1 MPNEAE
7 LHADVHELMGR
18 LLPAARDG
26 RWLDSFLLAAGAV
39 QIVEDRLQGASWPPR
54 RLVRHLDAAGRS
66 GARGAALR
74 SAGRGFAGR
83 CLDASTE
90 AFLAAP
96 PMRGLQAWTTRM
108 AGLTEDLAALA
119 LGVDADGAELDGV
132 REGVERAAA
141 ALTRDTPGPGSGLLR
156 GALLRPPAC
165 FCGFDQHPQD
175 LAELARRF
183 ADRHPD
189 RARPL
194 LVLGVRTSGSYLAP
208 LAGAAL
214 RQLGYRQLVVG
225 TTRPGAAL
233 LAGGAALVRGVLGGA
248 GMVLLLDDPPV
259 TGGSLLTVALRAQR
273 EGFPPRSVVPLF
285 AAFEDGWDG
294 WAVPPALERY
304 PCVVLPGADWHVHT
318 RLRPDALHRTV
329 SALLAPGRRLVG
341 LDVGAQG
348 TLSRD
353 AHLAVPLT
361 ARVEDTDGGVAALPM
376 RAEWSGVG
384 WFGRRAVDLAA
395 VLGGLVPTVHG
406 FDDGVL
412 LRERLPGEDAPSGA
426 AGGAP
431 SVGPADVAR
440 YVAARQ
446 RLLAVPQD
454 RSLLLA
460 GREPVWELAARRLAP
475 ALGRLDLALRPTLLQ
490 PLMRSLLA
498 AREPCVVDGRTARA
512 QWARGAAGG
521 WVKTDFAEGAFSN
534 RNRACYDAAY
544 DLAGAAVDG
553 EPADDFDTQLL
564 HEYRKLTGRHI
575 TAARWCLYR
584 LVQADRLGPRAAVR
598 RAQSRAV
605 QAFLAAVLLA
615 DLDAEPQGPWC
626 VLDVDGVLE
635 SDVLGF
641 SASSPQ
647 GALALRALRAHGYRT
662 LLATGRSLPEVRDR
676 CTAYRLPGGVAEYGA
691 LCHDTASGRTRVA
704 VGPERRP
711 DDDGGLRHRLVALP
725 GVTVDPLSQWCV
737 RASVGDGNGRT
748 ALPARTVAA
757 LLDEAPIGQR
767 FSVVPGQAQTDFVP
781 RGCDKAGG
789 VRTLFALLG
798 AADTA
803 VPLLAVGDG
812 VADLP
817 LLRWAARGAAPANA
831 APEVLAAGVPTAR
844 RAYQA
849 GLAEI
854 IGKLIGHR
862 PGGCPRCRPP
872 EQSAEDRA
880 LLAVLALPGAGRA
893 GAPARLLRLVAEQAA
908 LPRRTP
914 AALLTAEPP
923 R

>member
-26 RWLDSFLLAAGAV
+26 RWLDAFLLAAGAV
-39 QIVEDRLQGASWPPR
+39 QVVEDRLQGASWPPR
-54 RLVRHLDAAGRS
+54 RLVRHLDGAGRS

-74 SAGRGFAGR
+74 SAGR

-90 AFLAAP
+90 ALLAVP
-96 PMRGLQAWTTRM
+96 PVRRLQDWTTRT

-119 LGVDADGAELDGV
+119 LGPDPDAAERDAV
-132 REGVERAAA
+132 REGLEQAAA
-141 ALTRDTPGPGSGLLR
+141 RLSSDPLAARLLR

-165 FCGFDQHPQD
+165 FCGFDQHPRD

-183 ADRHPD
+183 ADQHPD

-214 RQLGYRQLVVG
+214 RQLGYRRLVVG

-233 LAGGAALVRGVLGGA
+233 LAGGAGLVRGIRRGA
-248 GMVLLLDDPPV
+248 GSVLLLDDPPV
-259 TGGSLLTVALRAQR
+259 TGGSLLAVAERAQR
-273 EGFPPRSVVPLF
+273 EGFPPRAVVPLF
-285 AAFEDGWDG
+285 AAFDDGWDG
-294 WAVPPALERY
+294 WAVPPLLERY
-304 PCVVLPGADWHVHT
+304 PCVVLPGADWQVRA
-318 RLRPDALHRTV
+318 RLRPEALRRTV
-329 SALLAPGRRLVG
+329 SGLLPPGRRLVD
-341 LDVGAQG
+341 LEVGDQG
-348 TLSRD
+348 ALSRG
-353 AHLAVPLT
+353 AHLGVPVT
-361 ARVEDTDGGVAALPM
+361 ARVEDDRSSGAGGGGAAVLRL

-384 WFGRRAVDLAA
+384 LFGRRAAELAA
-395 VLGGLVPTVHG
+395 VLGGLVPEVLG

-412 LRERLPGEDAPSGA
+412 LRERLPGEGPPVAPAARVGA
-426 AGGAP
+426 AE
-431 SVGPADVAR
+431 VAR

-446 RLLAVPQD
+446 RLLAVPGD

-475 ALGRLDLALRPTLLQ
+475 ALGRLDLVLRPTLLQ
-490 PLMRSLLA
+490 PLTRRLLA
-498 AREPCVVDGRTARA
+498 AEEPCLVDGRTAREL
-512 QWARGAAGG
+512 WAGDAADGRR
-521 WVKTDFAEGAFSN
+521 VKTDFAEGAFSN

-544 DLAGAAVDG
+544 DLAGAAVAA
-553 EPADDFDTQLL
+553 EPDADYEEQLL
-564 HEYRKLTGRHI
+564 DEYRGLTGRQV

-584 LVQADRLGPRAAVR
+584 IVQSDRLRTRAAAR
-598 RAQSRAV
+598 RSRSRAV
-605 QAFLAAVLLA
+605 QGFLSSVLLA
-615 DLDAEPQGPWC
+615 DLDAEPQGDWC

-641 SASSPQ
+641 AASSPQ

-676 CTAYRLPGGVAEYGA
+676 CAAYRLAGGVAEYGA
-691 LCHDTASGRTRVA
+691 LCYDAASGRTRVA
-704 VGPERRP
+704 VRPERRAA
-711 DDDGGLRHRLVALP
+711 DDGGLRRRLAALP
-725 GVTVDPLSQWCV
+725 GVTVDPLAQWCV
-737 RASVGDGNGRT
+737 RASVGDGAGRT
-748 ALPARTVAA
+748 ALPDRTVAA
-757 LLDEAPIGQR
+757 LLDEGPVGAL
-767 FSVVPGQAQTDFVP
+767 FTAVPGEAQTDFVP
-781 RGCDKAGG
+781 RGCDKADG

-803 VPLLAVGDG
+803 VPRLAVGDG
-812 VADLP
+812 AADLP
-817 LLRWAARGAAPANA
+817 LLRRAVRGAAPANA
-831 APEVLAAGVPTAR
+831 AAELRAAGVPTAR
-844 RAYQA
+844 RSYQA

-854 IGKLIGHR
+854 VGGLIGHP

-872 EQSAEDRA
+872 DPSAEDRA
-880 LLAVLALPGAGRA
+880 LLAVLAVPEAGRP
-893 GAPARLLRLVAEQAA
+893 GAPARLLRLAAAQAA
-908 LPRRTP
+908 LPRRAP
-914 AALLTAEPP
+914 AAPADAEPP